1 MATAAHAIREAA
13 RALAEGRGYEPEPT
27 LFELDTHRAKA
38 SPGTLLIANPSSS
51 GGQEPSEEPSEERT
65 NTSSSRRPGD
75 WAIQRPDSVFPKFF
89 LVVFKLY
96 PTQEQEHRGTI
107 KKREI
112 SRSPKANAKTNL
124 VGDLAANSGANAKH
138 TSTYGSTNRPSPSR
152 TSQSFLP

>member
-13 RALAEGRGYEPEPT
+13 RALAEGRGYEPEPP

-75 WAIQRPDSVFPKFF
+75 WAIQRPDSVFPKSFP
-89 LVVFKLY
+89 VVPQFY
-96 PTQEQEHRGTI
+96 PAQEQEHPGTTN
-107 KKREI
+107 KRER
-112 SRSPKANAKTNL
+112 SRSPKANTKTKL
-124 VGDLAANSGANAKH
+124 VGDLSANSGTNAK
-138 TSTYGSTNRPSPSR
+138 
-152 TSQSFLP
+152 Q